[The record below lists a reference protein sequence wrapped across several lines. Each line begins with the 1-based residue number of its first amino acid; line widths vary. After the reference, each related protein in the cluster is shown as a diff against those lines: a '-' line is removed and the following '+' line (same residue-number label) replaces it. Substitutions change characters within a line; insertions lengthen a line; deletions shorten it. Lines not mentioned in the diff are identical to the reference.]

1 MFRNILVC
9 VDGSAHAE
17 RALSE
22 AIDLAA
28 AERSRLTI
36 LTSIPRP
43 PYWACSPVTAA
54 GIEPLANEL
63 AAEAK
68 AALNAAVD
76 RVPASIPVTKILTR
90 KPIREALMARIRSGD
105 HDLVVMGSR
114 GRGALSA
121 SLLGSVSHYALNHS
135 QVPVLIIHTENEAR
149 QPQGSGDGAEVSGA
163 GADTMPADASRVAR
177 YEAGAAT
184 SRSNSASSVAS
195 GSRLSPV

>member
-17 RALSE
+17 HALSE
-22 AIDLAA
+22 AIDLAT

-43 PYWACSPVTAA
+43 PYWACNPVTVA
-54 GIEPLANEL
+54 GIEPLANDL
-63 AAEAK
+63 ANEAK
-68 AALNAAVD
+68 ATLKAAVD

-90 KPIREALMARIRSGD
+90 EPIREALMARIHSGE

-135 QVPVLIIHTENEAR
+135 HVPVLIVHTDDVAPVR
-149 QPQGSGDGAEVSGA
+149 VGADPAANGVEESAGA
-163 GADTMPADASRVAR
+163 GAANGDVLTAAS
-177 YEAGAAT
+177 
-184 SRSNSASSVAS
+184 
-195 GSRLSPV
+195 

>member
-22 AIDLAA
+22 AIDLAT

-43 PYWACSPVTAA
+43 PYWAWSPVTAA
-54 GIEPLANEL
+54 GVEPLAIEMANE
-63 AAEAK
+63 AEA
-68 AALNAAVD
+68 ALKAAVD

-90 KPIREALMARIRSGD
+90 QPIREALMTRIRSGE

-135 QVPVLIIHTENEAR
+135 HVPVLIIHTEEEAPGR
-149 QPQGSGDGAEVSGA
+149 AGAGSVERASAGGAE
-163 GADTMPADASRVAR
+163 
-177 YEAGAAT
+177 AAT
-184 SRSNSASSVAS
+184 VQSEVLTAAT
-195 GSRLSPV
+195 

>member
-36 LTSIPRP
+36 LTAIPRP
-43 PYWACSPVTAA
+43 PYWACTPVTAA
-54 GIEPLANEL
+54 GIEPLAREL
-63 AAEAK
+63 ANEAK
-68 AALNAAVD
+68 ATLEAAVD
-76 RVPASIPVTKILTR
+76 RVPDSIPLTKILTHE
-90 KPIREALMARIRSGD
+90 PIREALMARIKSGE

-114 GRGALSA
+114 GRGALTS

-135 QVPVLIIHTENEAR
+135 QVPVLIVHTDEDAKT
-149 QPQGSGDGAEVSGA
+149 AAVSA
-163 GADTMPADASRVAR
+163 GADERGRAQRGSGPLPAPAPISGRIPPSRN
-177 YEAGAAT
+177 T
-184 SRSNSASSVAS
+184 SSVT
-195 GSRLSPV
+195 RLSA

>member
-1 MFRNILVC
+1 MFRNILIC

-43 PYWACSPVTAA
+43 PYWACNPVTAA
-54 GIEPLANEL
+54 GIEPLAHDLANEATATL
-63 AAEAK
+63 K
-68 AALNAAVD
+68 AAVD
-76 RVPASIPVTKILTR
+76 RVPASIPVTKILTHE
-90 KPIREALMARIRSGD
+90 PIREALMARIRSGE

-114 GRGALSA
+114 GRGAFTA

-135 QVPVLIIHTENEAR
+135 QVPVLIIHTEDAASER
-149 QPQGSGDGAEVSGA
+149 QAAGNVAASGPA
-163 GADTMPADASRVAR
+163 GVVPADALT
-177 YEAGAAT
+177 AAT
-184 SRSNSASSVAS
+184 
-195 GSRLSPV
+195 

>member
-43 PYWACSPVTAA
+43 PYWACNPVTAA
-54 GIEPLANEL
+54 GLEPLANDL

-68 AALNAAVD
+68 ATLKAAVD

-90 KPIREALMARIRSGD
+90 EPIREALMGRIRSGE

-135 QVPVLIIHTENEAR
+135 QVPVLIIHTDDEVPQR
-149 QPQGSGDGAEVSGA
+149 QDSVPAHPAEGSAAVDAV
-163 GADTMPADASRVAR
+163 PADALS
-177 YEAGAAT
+177 AAT
-184 SRSNSASSVAS
+184 
-195 GSRLSPV
+195 

>member
-9 VDGSAHAE
+9 VDGSVHAE

-36 LTSIPRP
+36 LTSVPRP
-43 PYWACSPVTAA
+43 PYWACNPVTAA
-54 GIEPLANEL
+54 GIQPLANDL

-68 AALNAAVD
+68 ATMQAAVD
-76 RVPASIPVTKILTR
+76 RVPESIPVTKILTR
-90 KPIREALMARIRSGD
+90 EPIREALMDRIRSGD

-114 GRGALSA
+114 GRGAFTA

-135 QVPVLIIHTENEAR
+135 QVPVLVIHTE
-149 QPQGSGDGAEVSGA
+149 DGARNPQVRTEAEEGSAA
-163 GADTMPADASRVAR
+163 GATAAPADALT
-177 YEAGAAT
+177 AAT
-184 SRSNSASSVAS
+184 
-195 GSRLSPV
+195 

>member
-22 AIDLAA
+22 AIDLAE

-43 PYWACSPVTAA
+43 PYWACTPVTAA

-63 AAEAK
+63 AEEAK
-68 AALNAAVD
+68 ATLKAAVD

-90 KPIREALMARIRSGD
+90 EPIREALIERIRSGE

-135 QVPVLIIHTENEAR
+135 HVPVLIIHTEDEA
-149 QPQGSGDGAEVSGA
+149 PQRRAADDAEAASA
-163 GADTMPADASRVAR
+163 GADAVPRDALA
-177 YEAGAAT
+177 AAT
-184 SRSNSASSVAS
+184 
-195 GSRLSPV
+195 

>member
-22 AIDLAA
+22 AIDLAE

-36 LTSIPRP
+36 LTSIARP
-43 PYWACSPVTAA
+43 PYWACNPVTAA
-54 GIEPLANEL
+54 GVEPLAQEL
-63 AAEAK
+63 ANEAQVTLK
-68 AALNAAVD
+68 SAVD

-90 KPIREALMARIRSGD
+90 APIREALMARIHSGD

-135 QVPVLIIHTENEAR
+135 HVPVLIVHIEDEAPER
-149 QPQGSGDGAEVSGA
+149 QAAGESEGASAGA
-163 GADTMPADASRVAR
+163 GAVS
-177 YEAGAAT
+177 AGALTAAT
-184 SRSNSASSVAS
+184 
-195 GSRLSPV
+195 